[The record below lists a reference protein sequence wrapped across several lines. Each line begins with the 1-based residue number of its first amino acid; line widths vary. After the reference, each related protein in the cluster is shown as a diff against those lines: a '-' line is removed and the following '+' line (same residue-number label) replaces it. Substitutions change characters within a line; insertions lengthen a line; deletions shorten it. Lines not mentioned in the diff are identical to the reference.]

1 MKRWLSIVLPV
12 FLLGSLVSWRLVQK
26 RAQNAAQ
33 SQQMG
38 ARMKGPVSVALGK
51 VEIKDLSSTF
61 DAMGSVEA
69 PMSVKIAPK
78 TTGQIEYLDVHE
90 GDRVR
95 KGQILVKISASDV
108 EAQVQQ
114 AMAAVAE
121 ARYRLAQAQ
130 MTQNP
135 TDVSVNT
142 QITQQKSAL
151 ASAVADYEQARK
163 SADAQISAAQANLK
177 DSESKIAN
185 AKAAVNSAQAN
196 VDNAQTKFDRI
207 QSLYEKGYIAAQDVD
222 DAKAALTVQKS
233 NLEIANGQ
241 LRSTFLQKDAVAE
254 QLNVTKAKAAS
265 DTAAAKAKL
274 TQTKASL
281 TYATANTSQKSAYRQ
296 SIAALRASV
305 DAAVAGLRSAQ
316 SKRQDTVLRSP
327 LDGFVTGRYADP
339 GAIASPTQP
348 VLAVQFT
355 KQIWVS
361 VSVPEDVC
369 ARIHIGQPSKLSFD
383 AFPDKTFEASVIQIN
398 PSADSM
404 SRQFTVR
411 VIMANPNNKFKPGM
425 FAHVSIE
432 TDHVHNAI
440 VVPREAVL
448 TDRDGKYLMT
458 VEADK
463 TAKRIPVTP
472 QGGDE
477 SFINIGSALKP
488 GDSVI
493 TMSSM
498 PVKDGQ
504 MVKTGS
510 PRGKGGHGGFE
521 KAGRK

>member
-1 MKRWLSIVLPV
+1 MKRWLSIVMPV
-12 FLLGSLVSWRLVQK
+12 FLLGSLVTWRIAQK
-26 RAQNAAQ
+26 KAENASQ

-78 TTGQIEYLDVHE
+78 VTGRIDYLDVHE

-95 KGQILVKISASDV
+95 KGQVLVKIDASDV

-135 TDVSVNT
+135 TDVSINT
-142 QITQQKSAL
+142 QITQQGSAL
-151 ASAVADYEQARK
+151 ASAAADYDQAQK
-163 SADAQISAAQANLK
+163 SADAQILAAEANLK
-177 DSESKIAN
+177 DSGSKIEN

-196 VDNAQTKFDRI
+196 VDNAQTKFDRS
-207 QSLYEKGYIAAQDVD
+207 QRLYEKGYVAAQDVD
-222 DAKAALTVQKS
+222 DTKAALTVQKS

-241 LRSTFLQKDAVAE
+241 LKSAILQKDAVAE
-254 QLNVTKAKAAS
+254 QLNVTKAKAVS
-265 DTAAAKAKL
+265 DIAAAKAKL
-274 TQTKASL
+274 TQTQASL
-281 TYATANTSQKSAYRQ
+281 KYATANTSQKSAYRQ
-296 SIAALRASV
+296 SIAALKASV
-305 DAAVAGLRSAQ
+305 DAAMAGLRSAQ
-316 SKRQDTVLRSP
+316 AKRQDTILRSP

-361 VSVPEDVC
+361 VSVPEDIC
-369 ARIHIGQPSKLSFD
+369 SRIHIGQPSKINFD
-383 AFPDKTFEASVIQIN
+383 AFPDKTFSASVIQIN

-411 VIMANPNNKFKPGM
+411 VIMANPDSMFKPGM
-425 FAHVSIE
+425 FTHVSIE
-432 TDHVHNAI
+432 TDRVHNAV
-440 VVPREAVL
+440 VVPREAVQ
-448 TDRDGKYLMT
+448 TDRDGKYVMT
-458 VEADK
+458 VGADK
-463 TAKRIPVTP
+463 TARRVPVSP
-472 QGGDE
+472 QGGDD
-477 SFINIGSALKP
+477 SFINIGNALKP

-493 TMSSM
+493 IMSAT
-498 PVKDGQ
+498 PVKDGLK
-504 MVKTGS
+504 VKTGEQ
-510 PRGKGGHGGFE
+510 RGKGGFG